1 MRMDI
6 VIREYIEQDF
16 QEIEEFMEKLQ
27 DYLVAIDPLRRLRR
41 NAGYN
46 RSYTEGFLRRVKDG
60 NGMIFLA
67 EVEGAAVGLI
77 GGIIEQQ
84 SDEELLA
91 CVPSTIGEVIELI
104 VDERFR
110 GNDIGALL
118 MKRMERFF
126 VEKQCDTLWVEV
138 FRPNESAHGFYE
150 KCGYHDR
157 MIGMIKP
164 LARENCHKEVT

>member
-1 MRMDI
+1 M
-6 VIREYIEQDF
+6 
-16 QEIEEFMEKLQ
+16 
-27 DYLVAIDPLRRLRR
+27 
-41 NAGYN
+41 
-46 RSYTEGFLRRVKDG
+46 
-60 NGMIFLA
+60 
-67 EVEGAAVGLI
+67 
-77 GGIIEQQ
+77 
-84 SDEELLA
+84 
-91 CVPSTIGEVIELI
+91 IGEVIELI
-104 VDERFR
+104 VDERLR